1 MNKLMISTLTAAL
14 IAVSSSAAWAHNCP
28 AEMKKIDAAMA
39 TNPKLSAAQAADV
52 KKFRTEGETLHK
64 AGKHT
69 ESMEAL
75 AKAKKILAI

>member
-1 MNKLMISTLTAAL
+1 MNKLLVSTLTAAL
-14 IAVSSSAAWAHNCP
+14 LAASSAAWAHNCP

-52 KKFRTEGETLHK
+52 KKFRAEGETLHK
-64 AGKHT
+64 TGKHT

-75 AKAKKILAI
+75 AKAKKILAIN